1 MPASPRLAVLT
12 PDPED
17 GRYRARWRPL
27 FEGYARA
34 LAAAGASVRPHPW
47 TAEAPDDVDGC
58 VALLARG
65 YHFQPDRW
73 RARLAAWPPGLRLL
87 NAPGLL
93 GWNSDKRYLAELERA
108 GAPVVPTVFLPTPDA
123 EGLAAAADALGA
135 SELVLKP
142 QVSAGAHGTVRL
154 RGVPHVLSATAAGL
168 DRAAPVMLQPF
179 LPAILEEGEL
189 SVLVFGGEPAYA
201 VRKRPAEGDF
211 RVQVQWGG
219 AYTAIEL
226 SEELRGTAQV
236 VLVALPEPAGYA
248 RVDLVRD
255 GEGRLR
261 LMELELIEPD
271 LYLPLAPDG
280 GAAFARSVVATLG

>member
-1 MPASPRLAVLT
+1 MPASPRLAILT

-17 GRYRARWRPL
+17 ARYRARWRPL

-34 LAAAGASVRPHPW
+34 LAAEGASVRPHPW

-65 YHFQPDRW
+65 YHFQPARW
-73 RARLAAWPPGLRLL
+73 AVRLAEWPPGLRLL
-87 NAPGLL
+87 NAPRLL
-93 GWNSDKRYLAELERA
+93 SWNSDKRYLAELERA

-123 EGLAAAADALGA
+123 EGLAAAADALGGG
-135 SELVLKP
+135 ELVLKP

-154 RGVPHVLSATAAGL
+154 RAEPHAWVEIAAGL
-168 DRAAPVMLQPF
+168 DPSAAVMLQPF
-179 LPAILEEGEL
+179 LPAIMEEGEV
-189 SVLVFGGEPAYA
+189 SVLVFGGAPAYA
-201 VRKRPAEGDF
+201 VRKRPAENDF

-219 AYTAIEL
+219 AYTTIEL
-226 SEELRGTAQV
+226 SDELRGAAQV
-236 VLVALPEPAGYA
+236 VLAALPEPAAYA
-248 RVDLVRD
+248 RIDLVRD

-280 GAAFARSVVATLG
+280 GAAFARSVTAALG